1 MENQNAQTNQQDTAK
16 NGNLISNIAYGVAKL
31 AVVAGIAY
39 GGYRLYKHFTSA
51 SPESTEV

>member
-1 MENQNAQTNQQDTAK
+1 MENQNNQSVQQDTAK
-16 NGNLISNIAYGVAKL
+16 SGNLLSSIAFGVAKL
-31 AVVAGIAY
+31 AAVAGIAY